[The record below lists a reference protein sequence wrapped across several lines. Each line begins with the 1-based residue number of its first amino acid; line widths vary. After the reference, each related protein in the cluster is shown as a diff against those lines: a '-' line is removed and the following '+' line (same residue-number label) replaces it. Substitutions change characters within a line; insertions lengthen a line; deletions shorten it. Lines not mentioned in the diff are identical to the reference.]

1 MSLELNKEYVG
12 RVVKIV
18 NFGAFV
24 ELEPGVQGL
33 LHISEIRDRRIKS
46 VEDEISENE
55 EVTVKVISLDNDRIG
70 LSMKRVGQE

>member
-1 MSLELNKEYVG
+1 MNLELNKEYVG

-33 LHISEIRDRRIKS
+33 LHISEIRDYRIKS

-55 EVTVKVISLDNDRIG
+55 EITVKVISLDNDRIG

>member
-1 MSLELNKEYVG
+1 MNLELNKEYVG
-12 RVVKIV
+12 NVVKIV

-33 LHISEIRDRRIKS
+33 LHISEIRDYRIKS

-55 EVTVKVISLDNDRIG
+55 KITVKVINLDNDRIG

>member
-33 LHISEIRDRRIKS
+33 LHISEIRDRRIES
-46 VEDEISENE
+46 VAAEISENE
-55 EVTVKVISLDNDRIG
+55 EVTVKVISLDGDRIG

>member
-1 MSLELNKEYVG
+1 MNLELNKEYVG

-55 EVTVKVISLDNDRIG
+55 EITVKVISLDNDRIG